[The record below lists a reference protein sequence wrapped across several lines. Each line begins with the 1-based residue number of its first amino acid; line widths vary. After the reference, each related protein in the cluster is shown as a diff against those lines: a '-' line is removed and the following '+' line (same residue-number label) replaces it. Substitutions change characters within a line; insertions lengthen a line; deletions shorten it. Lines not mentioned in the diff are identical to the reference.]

1 MFKDNTTNVTNT
13 SDIKNINEKLAY
25 ELETI
30 LIGNT
35 ISMLSKRCNLINTQP
50 IDDILNMRL
59 TTTPSRE
66 LLRRIA
72 NNSNGFVTYKKL
84 YEICGYSEF
93 DDEED
98 KRWINFIPKRGEIY
112 YIDLGFNID
121 SEQSGIRPCL
131 IIQNDFGNNKSST
144 IVIIPITTKSKKFS
158 KTHVKLTKED
168 GLREDSY
175 ILVEQIRCVSKRRI
189 YYNGY
194 ANKIAELTSEKMEQI
209 RNAIEFELGLEDLL
223 FNEEKAYILVNHIR
237 ALKYNIKTKNSKDL
251 ISLYKEKYNMFISY
265 CKKFDKDPELIYSK
279 YKSLDIQY
287 A

>member
-1 MFKDNTTNVTNT
+1 MFKDNTTNVTIT

-35 ISMLSKRCNLINTQP
+35 INMLSKRCNLINTQP
-50 IDDILNMRL
+50 IDDILNMKL

-194 ANKIAELTSEKMEQI
+194 ANKIAELTSEKMELV

-223 FNEEKAYILVNHIR
+223 FNEEKAYILVNHIK
-237 ALKYNIKTKNSKDL
+237 ALKYNIKNKNSRNL
-251 ISLYKEKYNMFISY
+251 IGLYKEKYNAFKSY
-265 CKKFDKDPELIYSK
+265 CEKFDKDPDLIYSK
-279 YKSLDIQY
+279 YKSLDMQY